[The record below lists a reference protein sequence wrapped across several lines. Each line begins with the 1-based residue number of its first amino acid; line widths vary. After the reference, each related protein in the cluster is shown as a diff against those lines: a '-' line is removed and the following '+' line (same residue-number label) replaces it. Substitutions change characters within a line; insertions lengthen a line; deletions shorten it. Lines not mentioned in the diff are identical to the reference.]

1 MWLLWVKS
9 GHLHCNRRCP
19 FYPKSDISQ
28 LIRIALARMKC
39 QRKENGIVS
48 LPCPVAKLSS
58 HDALKVSIAQQRA
71 EGDHGQTACV
81 VRPRILSPSCG
92 KPSMTPLGAEQKTS
106 NTLCFVPANCG
117 MATTR
122 SNNWRCS
129 SSVILCGPSAGQR

>member
-1 MWLLWVKS
+1 MWPLWVKS
-9 GHLHCNRRCP
+9 DICTAIGDVRFTP
-19 FYPKSDISQ
+19 MADISQ

-106 NTLCFVPANCG
+106 NTLCFVPANGDNALKQLAMQQLCYSL
-117 MATTR
+117 R
-122 SNNWRCS
+122 SFR
-129 SSVILCGPSAGQR
+129 